1 MAGIVYTLNRPG
13 NRHHTHYVKVI
24 DSESLAVTTVHCTT
38 RGCDRTTF
46 TVDPGDLIPDEP
58 VLPSL
63 RPLEIGTRVNI
74 EHRDWPDRTGT
85 VRGFNPATG
94 KYQIELDHLYPG
106 DRDGGG
112 KIWLGRGALFPRPDL
127 PGTRRYLRID
137 VTLEPGDD
145 PDPSDP
151 IALIDLLAERH
162 DRLEAH
168 IMKEIRP

>member
-1 MAGIVYTLNRPG
+1 MTYT
-13 NRHHTHYVKVI
+13 V
-24 DSESLAVTTVHCTT
+24 
-38 RGCDRTTF
+38 
-46 TVDPGDLIPDEP
+46 
-58 VLPSL
+58 
-63 RPLEIGTRVNI
+63 PLEIGTRVNI

-85 VRGFNPATG
+85 VRGFNLATG
-94 KYQIELDHLYPG
+94 KYQIELDRLYPG

-112 KIWLGRGALFPRPDL
+112 KIWLGRGALFPRPNP

-145 PDPSDP
+145 PDTSDP